1 MTALELQGVSVSLAG
16 RRVLEDVS
24 LAVARGSV
32 TALVGGNGAG
42 KTTLL
47 RAALGLTAHEGR
59 CLIFGEAVEGLSPA
73 GRASRVGYLAQER
86 RIAWGMTARRI
97 AALGAGRLSPKQA
110 DAAAEAAL
118 ERVGATALA
127 ERSVFDMSGGERARV
142 LLARLLATRAPL
154 LVLDE
159 PVAGLDPDAQLAT
172 LDLLR
177 READEGRAVLLT
189 LHDLSLAARYC
200 DRAVA
205 LQAGRVLSQ
214 GAPLEALSPEV
225 LRAGFGLDAAW
236 VQTEAGPLLS
246 ARRSRTGP

>member
-24 LAVARGSV
+24 LDVAGGSM

-59 CLIFGEAVEGLSPA
+59 CLIFGRRWRGSPG
-73 GRASRVGYLAQER
+73 GRASRVGYLAQEPPDRLGHDGR
-86 RIAWGMTARRI
+86 RSPPWAP
-97 AALGAGRLSPKQA
+97 AACRPKQA
-110 DAAAEAAL
+110 DAAANCGRWSGGGRRPEP
-118 ERVGATALA
+118 
-127 ERSVFDMSGGERARV
+127 SVRCSTMSGRRAGAGAAGAV
-142 LLARLLATRAPL
+142 LATRAPL
-154 LVLDE
+154 LVLAS
-159 PVAGLDPDAQLAT
+159 PSRPRSPTPRLAT
-172 LDLLR
+172 LDLLAAR
-177 READEGRAVLLT
+177 GGRGRAVLMT

-200 DRAVA
+200 DRAVRCRRAGA
-205 LQAGRVLSQ
+205 LDRRSPR
-214 GAPLEALSPEV
+214 GAVPEV